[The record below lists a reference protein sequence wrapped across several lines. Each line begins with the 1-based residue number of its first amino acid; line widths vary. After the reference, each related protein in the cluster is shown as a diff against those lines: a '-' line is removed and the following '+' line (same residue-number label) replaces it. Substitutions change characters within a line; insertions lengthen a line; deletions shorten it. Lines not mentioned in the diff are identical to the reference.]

1 MPHFGSIIHN
11 KFMFIKIKCAT
22 QVQYWGKKPPLVSL
36 LLGKWEENGTITEN
50 RSQTVHEP
58 LENPDTHTHIYLK
71 IFKV

>member
-1 MPHFGSIIHN
+1 MCHSSAISEKLPN
-11 KFMFIKIKCAT
+11 
-22 QVQYWGKKPPLVSL
+22 LVTL
-36 LLGKWEENGTITEN
+36 HKGKWEENGTITEN